1 MTVVLEPLILP
12 ADVLIVPVEELPH
25 DLREQIGDT
34 DGAYSITR
42 PRTRTTSSII
52 DARTAAL
59 LERFRTPATIV
70 DAVIAYSTAEGV
82 DPRAMLDEAF
92 GVLGGFM
99 NDGLLVAPDS
109 ELARPIE
116 TLLASGERAAGF
128 EIIAPA
134 QVILDTEVH
143 LARSASGEAVAL
155 KLAREGSQER
165 MRGAFAHEAAILAS
179 LDGSVTPRLL
189 SEGEIEGRPFLAI
202 SWCSG
207 VDVYEAASEARRL
220 GGREGRAVLLALAE
234 GVIGAYAH
242 LHAQEVLH
250 GDVHPR
256 NVLLSGEGEVRII
269 DFGIATRIGGTN
281 RVGRGGIDLFMEP
294 ELARGNL
301 AGTPPAAVSA
311 VGEQYSLAALLYLLL
326 TGTHTHRFA
335 LESEA
340 MWRELA
346 QVPPLPFASHGVDD
360 LPTVERVV
368 MRGLAKQPEERYA
381 SVALMHE
388 AFREAAARELKRAT
402 QTVRA
407 GSASGARALLL
418 NDVLARMAAPGGE
431 LFSSGLPAPT
441 ASLQNGGGGLAYALL
456 RIASIREDEAL
467 LGQADLWAT
476 RALHESLEKEAFCDE
491 QAGIVPE
498 ICGERSFYHALV
510 GVHAIASL
518 IAGALGDE
526 YSQRLALEAF
536 VEQADGPDAHFD
548 VGFGRAGVLV
558 GCALLLERLPPEIE
572 SESLLGLGNSLSDS
586 LAADI
591 AAQPEIAACQEMRS
605 LGAAHGWAGILFSL
619 LRWCEASAAKPEV
632 ALGDRLDQLALLG
645 QPGGRGM
652 HWAHS
657 VGQAPYANP
666 VPASWC
672 NGAAGYVSLWTLAH
686 RLIGEDAY
694 ARLAIGAA
702 WSTYEDRSE
711 VSDLC
716 CGLAGRAYALL
727 SLYRHGG
734 EGAWLARARECAERA
749 AVGIKVAA
757 TRRDSL
763 YKGEVGVALL
773 AAEIEDPVY
782 ARMPLFEGDF

>member
-1 MTVVLEPLILP
+1 MTVLEPLILP

-59 LERFRTPATIV
+59 LERFRTPVTIV
-70 DAVIAYSTAEGV
+70 DAVIAYSTAEGI
-82 DPRAMLDEAF
+82 DPRATLDEAF

-116 TLLASGERAAGF
+116 TLLAPGEQVAGF

-143 LARSASGEAVAL
+143 LARSATGEMVAL
-155 KLAREGSQER
+155 KLARDGSEER
-165 MRGAFAHEAAILAS
+165 MRGVFAHEATILAS

-189 SEGEIEGRPFLAI
+189 SEGDIEGQPFLAI

-220 GGREGRAVLLALAE
+220 GGREGRAVLLALTE

-242 LHAQEVLH
+242 LHAQKVLH

-256 NVLLSGEGEVRII
+256 NVLLSGEGEVSII
-269 DFGIATRIGGTN
+269 DFGIATRIGAAS

-294 ELARGNL
+294 ELARSNL

-311 VGEQYSLAALLYLLL
+311 AGEQYSLAALLYLLL
-326 TGTHTHRFA
+326 SGTHTHRFA

-346 QVPPLPFASHGVDD
+346 QVPPPPFASHGVDD
-360 LPTVERVV
+360 LPAVEPVV

-388 AFREAAARELKRAT
+388 AFREAVATELK
-402 QTVRA
+402 
-407 GSASGARALLL
+407 SASQVVCTGGASDAGALLL
-418 NDVLARMAAPGGE
+418 DDVLARVAAPDGE
-431 LFSSGLPAPT
+431 LFASGLPAPT

-467 LGQADLWAT
+467 LGQADLWSM
-476 RALHESLEKEAFCDE
+476 RALHASTEKDAFCDE
-491 QAGIVPE
+491 EAGIVPE
-498 ICGERSFYHALV
+498 ICGERSFYHSLV
-510 GVHAIASL
+510 GVHALVSL
-518 IAGALGDE
+518 VSGALGDE
-526 YSQRLALEAF
+526 HSQRLALEAF
-536 VEQADGPDAHFD
+536 IEQADGPNEHFD

-572 SESLLGLGNSLSDS
+572 SEPLRSLGIRLSDS

-591 AAQPEIAACQEMRS
+591 AAQPEIVVCQEMRS
-605 LGAAHGWAGILFSL
+605 LGAAHGWAGVLFSL
-619 LRWCEASAAKPEV
+619 LRWCEASAAKPKV
-632 ALGDRLDQLALLG
+632 AISERLAQLAALA

-652 HWAHS
+652 HWGHS

-686 RLIGEDAY
+686 RLIGEDTY
-694 ARLAIGAA
+694 ARLAQGAA

-711 VSDLC
+711 VPDLC

-727 SLYRHGG
+727 NLYRHGG
-734 EGAWLARARECAERA
+734 EDAWLTRARECAERA
-749 AVGIKVAA
+749 AIGIRVAA
-757 TRRDSL
+757 TRRDCL
-763 YKGEVGVALL
+763 YKGEIGVALL
-773 AAEIEDPVY
+773 VAEIEDPMH